1 MYLLCVC
8 IGCARMCHPDL
19 IGAAGKKDTLYMG
32 FLFALFVSTSMLAAA
47 AMSIR
52 QSYQSIGENPTPSAG
67 QGFPIGLLIPLNCCV
82 LPFAFVQRKLKA
94 IPF

>member
-1 MYLLCVC
+1 M
-8 IGCARMCHPDL
+8 CADVPPRFDWGGREKGHRVH
-19 IGAAGKKDTLYMG
+19 G
-32 FLFALFVSTSMLAAA
+32 LFVRVICIHTAMLA